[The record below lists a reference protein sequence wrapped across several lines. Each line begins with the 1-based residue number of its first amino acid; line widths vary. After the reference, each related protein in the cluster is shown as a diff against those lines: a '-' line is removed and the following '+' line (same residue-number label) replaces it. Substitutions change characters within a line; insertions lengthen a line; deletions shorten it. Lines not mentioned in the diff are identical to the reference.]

1 VLPSYPAAFNIS
13 GVFASLMCENIVW
26 WHRLTANR
34 ETHALEMIGSIP
46 SATLRNSSSSMNM
59 LIEYSHRFNK

>member
-1 VLPSYPAAFNIS
+1 
-13 GVFASLMCENIVW
+13 VW

-46 SATLRNSSSSMNM
+46 SATLRNSSVHTLNIFMND
-59 LIEYSHRFNK
+59 LVKAETSRIQLVQKKYPAYVNDQII

>member
-1 VLPSYPAAFNIS
+1 
-13 GVFASLMCENIVW
+13 MCENIVW

-59 LIEYSHRFNK
+59 LIDYANRFNK